1 MNGGL
6 RVLGAVTAA
15 ALLLAAGLAAGAQA
29 AEFHV
34 ETEGGNI
41 AVTGA
46 YPTKAE
52 NPSEE
57 EAITFSFGT
66 THVFCLT
73 ATFTGTLPF
82 STATTMTL
90 HPELSRCLAT
100 SLTMG
105 GCDLSIGSAGTL
117 AVTGS
122 VECTLKPIEIVSGC
136 RYQIGPQEGL
146 KTVKYA
152 NSGSGA
158 SRDVTATFAVTGIT
172 YVKSGPGCGSSK
184 FTNGE
189 LTGIVTLKA
198 DTAEKKQQ
206 GLWVE

>member
-1 MNGGL
+1 MIRSL
-6 RVLGAVTAA
+6 RRLSLVALALGASF
-15 ALLLAAGLAAGAQA
+15 ALSAQA
-29 AEFHV
+29 AQAVEFHV
-34 ETEGGNI
+34 EAEGANI
-41 AVTGA
+41 PVTGA
-46 YPTKAE
+46 YPTKEE

-90 HPELSRCLAT
+90 HPELNRCLAT

-105 GCDLSIGSAGTL
+105 GCDLSIGAAGTL
-117 AVTGS
+117 AVTGN
-122 VECTLKPIEIVSGC
+122 VECSLKPIEIISGC

-146 KTVKYA
+146 KTVSYA
-152 NSGSGA
+152 NSGSGT
-158 SRDVTATFAVTGIT
+158 SRDVIATFAVTGIT

-184 FTNGE
+184 FNNGE

-198 DTAEKKQQ
+198 DTAEEKQQ